1 MKNYASEYC
10 GETSLQIRKDC
21 SRGKGNTFLLSIVL
35 IGLGHH
41 FQQLFSVL
49 FPPPRRSPRRRE
61 DGEAV
66 GLCFALAALR
76 GHGSSVSCR
85 LGGREGSQET
95 APVASLA
102 WAESR
107 RRVGWVLLCWS
118 TVRVVR
124 AIRAVVRPHAFR
136 SLEGHR

>member
-1 MKNYASEYC
+1 MKNYTSEYC
-10 GETSLQIRKDC
+10 GETSLQIRKEC

-49 FPPPRRSPRRRE
+49 FPPPRLCLRRRE

-76 GHGSSVSCR
+76 GRGSSVSCR
-85 LGGREGSQET
+85 LGGKEEAKRQRLWPARPGQRAGGGWDGCCSAGALCVWSERS
-95 APVASLA
+95 APL
-102 WAESR
+102 
-107 RRVGWVLLCWS
+107 
-118 TVRVVR
+118 
-124 AIRAVVRPHAFR
+124 
-136 SLEGHR
+136 